1 MIPTALPHRSFQAQA
16 LSRSSP
22 FTSSVSHFSAAARVP
37 LYCVSASSRLHAH
50 TLAARQTR
58 FSTEIWQHPR
68 LYQSLISSDHPVPRR
83 RASHVRPMTTANA
96 TDAKASAT
104 ITRGDGS
111 EKDVW
116 VMTQAKEVVTA
127 ALEAGWGTVVVE
139 GAEEEGESGAGKK
152 GKRKGGKD
160 GEEMTEGS
168 ASAAEETREAFESR
182 GAAVYG
188 AGGERVAA
196 WVRVASAAEQEAMCA
211 LAGREDVVVMD
222 AADWKVIPA
231 ENAVAA
237 FAPTRTSIMGVAST
251 AQDAQV
257 LLESLEAG
265 LDGVVLR
272 TSDPSQVF
280 ALKASLAHSISGG
293 ASSGDSDSGGDSRH
307 GAPRVCGSLLA
318 ASPGAGLL
326 VGSFARGLFLVH
338 AECLQSDYVASRPF
352 RVNAGPVHSYVAV
365 PGGRTAYLSELTAGS
380 TVLVVERTGQTWPA
394 TVGRVKVEARPLTL
408 VSAKVSGHEESF
420 SIILQNA
427 ETVRLVSPLDPSA
440 PEEAAAGSVSVS
452 ELREGDHVLLAVQQ
466 NAARHTG
473 IAVQEF
479 VREA

>member
-1 MIPTALPHRSFQAQA
+1 
-16 LSRSSP
+16 
-22 FTSSVSHFSAAARVP
+22 
-37 LYCVSASSRLHAH
+37 
-50 TLAARQTR
+50 
-58 FSTEIWQHPR
+58 
-68 LYQSLISSDHPVPRR
+68 
-83 RASHVRPMTTANA
+83 MTTSKA

-104 ITRGDGS
+104 TSGDGS
-111 EKDVW
+111 EKEVW

-139 GAEEEGESGAGKK
+139 GTEEEGESEAGKK

-160 GEEMTEGS
+160 GEEITEGS
-168 ASAAEETREAFESR
+168 ANAGEENREAFEKLGRVRVVTRR

-188 AGGERVAA
+188 AGGERLAA

-280 ALKASLAHSISGG
+280 ALKSYLSQRSRTASQVELVPATVTAVAAAGMGH
-293 ASSGDSDSGGDSRH
+293 
-307 GAPRVCGSLLA
+307 RVCVDLCSLLP
-318 ASPGAGLL
+318 PGAGLL

-365 PGGRTAYLSELTAGS
+365 PAGRTAYLSELTAGS

-408 VSAKVSGHEESF
+408 VTAKVPGHEDSF

-440 PEEAAAGSVSVS
+440 SKAAATGSVSVS
-452 ELREGDHVLLAVQQ
+452 ELREGDQVLLAVQQ

>member
-1 MIPTALPHRSFQAQA
+1 M
-16 LSRSSP
+16 
-22 FTSSVSHFSAAARVP
+22 
-37 LYCVSASSRLHAH
+37 
-50 TLAARQTR
+50 
-58 FSTEIWQHPR
+58 
-68 LYQSLISSDHPVPRR
+68 
-83 RASHVRPMTTANA
+83 ASHVPSATTAKS
-96 TDAKASAT
+96 TDATASGT
-104 ITRGDGS
+104 NGGNRSD
-111 EKDVW
+111 KVVW

-139 GAEEEGESGAGKK
+139 GVEEEGDGGAGKK
-152 GKRKGGKD
+152 AKRKGAKD
-160 GEEMTEGS
+160 GEEITEGS
-168 ASAAEETREAFESR
+168 ARSVEETREAFEKLGRVRVVTRR
-182 GAAVYG
+182 GGAVYG
-188 AGGERVAA
+188 TGGERVAA
-196 WVRVASAAEQEAMCA
+196 WVRVSSAGEQEAMCA
-211 LAGREDVVVMD
+211 LAGQEDVVVMD
-222 AADWKVIPA
+222 AEDWKVIPA

-237 FAPTRTSIMGVAST
+237 FAPTRTSILGVATT

-257 LLESLEAG
+257 LLESLEVG

-272 TSDPSQVF
+272 TSDPTHVFSLKSYLSLRSRTASQV
-280 ALKASLAHSISGG
+280 ALVPATVTAVAAAGMGH
-293 ASSGDSDSGGDSRH
+293 
-307 GAPRVCGSLLA
+307 RVCVDLCSLLP
-318 ASPGAGLL
+318 PGAGLL

-408 VSAKVSGHEESF
+408 VSAKVPGHDGSF

-427 ETVRLVSPLDPSA
+427 ETVRLVSPIDPSGPA
-440 PEEAAAGSVSVS
+440 SSAAGSVSVS
-452 ELREGDHVLLAVQQ
+452 ELKEGDQLLLAVQQ
-466 NAARHTG
+466 SEGRHTG

>member
-1 MIPTALPHRSFQAQA
+1 
-16 LSRSSP
+16 
-22 FTSSVSHFSAAARVP
+22 
-37 LYCVSASSRLHAH
+37 
-50 TLAARQTR
+50 
-58 FSTEIWQHPR
+58 
-68 LYQSLISSDHPVPRR
+68 
-83 RASHVRPMTTANA
+83 MTTAKA

-104 ITRGDGS
+104 TSGDGS
-111 EKDVW
+111 EKEVW

-139 GAEEEGESGAGKK
+139 GTEEEGESGAGKK

-160 GEEMTEGS
+160 GEEIAEGS
-168 ASAAEETREAFESR
+168 ASAGEENREAFEKLGRVRVVTRR

-280 ALKASLAHSISGG
+280 ALKAYLSQRSRT
-293 ASSGDSDSGGDSRH
+293 ASQVELVPATVTAVAAAGMGH
-307 GAPRVCGSLLA
+307 RVCVDLCSLLP
-318 ASPGAGLL
+318 PGAGLL

-408 VSAKVSGHEESF
+408 VTAKVLGHEDSF

-440 PEEAAAGSVSVS
+440 SEVAAAGSVSVS
-452 ELREGDHVLLAVQQ
+452 ELREGDQVLLAVQQ

>member
-1 MIPTALPHRSFQAQA
+1 M
-16 LSRSSP
+16 
-22 FTSSVSHFSAAARVP
+22 
-37 LYCVSASSRLHAH
+37 
-50 TLAARQTR
+50 
-58 FSTEIWQHPR
+58 
-68 LYQSLISSDHPVPRR
+68 
-83 RASHVRPMTTANA
+83 ASHVRPTVTAKA
-96 TDAKASAT
+96 TDAKESAT
-104 ITRGDGS
+104 ASGDGS
-111 EKDVW
+111 EKEVW

-160 GEEMTEGS
+160 GEEIAEGS
-168 ASAAEETREAFESR
+168 ASAGEENREAFESRVRVVTRR

-237 FAPTRTSIMGVAST
+237 FAPTCTSIMGVATT

-272 TSDPSQVF
+272 TSDPSHVF
-280 ALKASLAHSISGG
+280 ALKAYLSQRSRT
-293 ASSGDSDSGGDSRH
+293 ASQMELVTATVTAVAAAGMGH
-307 GAPRVCGSLLA
+307 RVCVDLCSLLP
-318 ASPGAGLL
+318 PGAGLL

-408 VSAKVSGHEESF
+408 VTAKVPGHEDSF

-427 ETVRLVSPLDPSA
+427 ETVRLVSPVDPSA
-440 PEEAAAGSVSVS
+440 SEAAAAGSVSVS
-452 ELREGDHVLLAVQQ
+452 ELREGDQVLLAVQQ

>member
-1 MIPTALPHRSFQAQA
+1 
-16 LSRSSP
+16 
-22 FTSSVSHFSAAARVP
+22 
-37 LYCVSASSRLHAH
+37 
-50 TLAARQTR
+50 
-58 FSTEIWQHPR
+58 
-68 LYQSLISSDHPVPRR
+68 
-83 RASHVRPMTTANA
+83 
-96 TDAKASAT
+96 
-104 ITRGDGS
+104 
-111 EKDVW
+111 
-116 VMTQAKEVVTA
+116 MTQAKEVVTA

-139 GAEEEGESGAGKK
+139 GTEEEGESGAGKK

-160 GEEMTEGS
+160 GEEIAEGS
-168 ASAAEETREAFESR
+168 ASAGEENREAFEKLGRVRVVTRR

-280 ALKASLAHSISGG
+280 ALKAYLSQRSRT
-293 ASSGDSDSGGDSRH
+293 ASQVELVPATVTAVAAAGMGH
-307 GAPRVCGSLLA
+307 RVCVDLCSLLP
-318 ASPGAGLL
+318 PGAGLL

-408 VSAKVSGHEESF
+408 VTAKVLGHEDSF

-440 PEEAAAGSVSVS
+440 SEVAAAGSVSVS
-452 ELREGDHVLLAVQQ
+452 ELREGDQVLLAVQQ